1 MTPLKLHEAAIR
13 DWEHKVHA
21 LVDWQ
26 GSPAGPK
33 IETSP
38 SGPLRD
44 WIIGVKDII
53 DVEGIPTCCNAPF
66 VPALPARKNAEI
78 VQKFISLGATVL
90 SKTVT
95 TTFAY
100 FDPGPTRNPWNL
112 NHTPGG
118 SSSGSAVAV
127 ACGMVRLALG
137 SQTVASVNRPA
148 SFCGVVGF
156 KPTYDRL
163 PITGVFPFSPS
174 VDTLGYFTRTVLDAQ
189 QAFTSL
195 VGLPETSGTTPIRV
209 GVTEDLYV
217 EPAEE
222 EMLLS
227 LRNVCRQ
234 LEISGLEV
242 IPCQLPSFCDE
253 AQEHHWSLV
262 AAEAAIS
269 HENLFAK
276 YGKSYPPKLR
286 DLILRGQQITS
297 SQMQVIDSHRKNL
310 QTRLKVFLE
319 EFDLL
324 ITPSAPGAA
333 PVGIDTTGDPRFSL
347 LWTYAGFPT
356 LTLPADLSRNGLPLG
371 IQLVSNPYKDHELL
385 SAGLTIERIISFP
398 SMPI

>member
-1 MTPLKLHEAAIR
+1 MTQVKLHKAAVR

-21 LVDWQ
+21 LVNWQ

-44 WIIGVKDII
+44 WVIGVKDII
-53 DVEGIPTCCNAPF
+53 DVEGLPTGCNAPF
-66 VPALPARKNAEI
+66 VPAPPARKNAEI
-78 VQKFISLGATVL
+78 VQKFISLGATVF

-163 PITGVFPFSPS
+163 PIKGVFPFSPS

-195 VGLPETSGTTPIRV
+195 VGPPETSGTAPIRV

-222 EMLLS
+222 QMLLA

-234 LEISGLEV
+234 LETSGLEV
-242 IPCQLPSFCDE
+242 IPCQLPSFCDK

-269 HENLFAK
+269 HEKLFAK
-276 YGKSYPPKLR
+276 YGKAYPPKLR

-310 QTRLKVFLE
+310 QTRLKAFLE